1 MYDNMN
7 RLFMKKQTKGSSNIS
22 CTNTTIIYSSV
33 FVLAVIVA
41 ILFAMIGIGLYQDSF
56 AQSQRGHNL
65 STTTQTSVSNNTSTN
80 AATPSTITLPLSKGF
95 VNGRLAYFIAT
106 DASSNQIVS
115 SVSNTTSFKVN
126 YAPSLANTSE
136 SSRQQGYVFI
146 NGLKGEG
153 PSGSQLS
160 VASALPKDKG
170 YSPLFQINYVR
181 WNSDATK
188 DIRMLKSVD
197 EILKAQEMGELT
209 ITKSNAVINSPVVS
223 LKSP

>member
-1 MYDNMN
+1 M
-7 RLFMKKQTKGSSNIS
+7 
-22 CTNTTIIYSSV
+22 
-33 FVLAVIVA
+33 VA
-41 ILFAMIGIGLYQDSF
+41 IPFAMIGIGLHQDSF
-56 AQSQRGHNL
+56 AQSQRGHNVTTTIPTTVSN
-65 STTTQTSVSNNTSTN
+65 STTTN
-80 AATPSTITLPLSKGF
+80 AATPSTISLPLSKGF

-115 SVSNTTSFKVN
+115 SVSNTTSFNVN

-153 PSGSQLS
+153 PLGSQLS
-160 VASALPKDKG
+160 VASALPEDKG
-170 YSPLFQINYVR
+170 YSPLFQINYVK
-181 WNSDATK
+181 WNSNATK
-188 DIRMLKSVD
+188 DIRILKSVD
-197 EILKAQEMGELT
+197 EILIAQKMGELT